1 MKVDFS
7 NFRMIMFENFIRKV
21 AEYKEVYALEDR
33 IESSIKMIQ
42 EKVGNGKVIV
52 LVSGGVDSAVTAA
65 LLVKALDPEQIYAIH
80 VDSGF
85 MRKNESDVICENLK
99 ELGLKNLIRENAKDT
114 FFNTIIEVEGRKVGP
129 LVDTVEPEEEL
140 VKKYEEK
147 YNKFKKIYPTIKNIY
162 DELI

>member
-1 MKVDFS
+1 
-7 NFRMIMFENFIRKV
+7 MFENFLRKI
-21 AEYKEVYALEDR
+21 AQYEEVYALEDR

-99 ELGLKNLIRENAKDT
+99 ELGLKNTVFKN
-114 FFNTIIEVEGRKVGP
+114 NTA
-129 LVDTVEPEEEL
+129 LTTLD
-140 VKKYEEK
+140 Y
-147 YNKFKKIYPTIKNIY
+147 
-162 DELI
+162 